1 MKKVAMSQKKS
12 RFADKIGGRNG
23 KIEYRGDKA
32 LQPWR
37 GSGGK

>member
-1 MKKVAMSQKKS
+1 MSQKKS
-12 RFADKIGGRNG
+12 QFADKILGGRNG